1 MILTVNLTLPGVL
14 GVSEEGN
21 SGGLTLRLVCGVA
34 GAELVLVGGGGG
46 GRFGEQWDLSLVFW
60 DRAGALIDG
69 SDTLLVNKWSCSL
82 AAGCWGTAL
91 WSEEEED
98 RLSVL
103 RAKEEAGEEVWDEG
117 KAKEQQERDNA
128 EKI

>member
-46 GRFGEQWDLSLVFW
+46 GRFGEQ
-60 DRAGALIDG
+60 
-69 SDTLLVNKWSCSL
+69 
-82 AAGCWGTAL
+82 
-91 WSEEEED
+91 
-98 RLSVL
+98 
-103 RAKEEAGEEVWDEG
+103 
-117 KAKEQQERDNA
+117 
-128 EKI
+128 